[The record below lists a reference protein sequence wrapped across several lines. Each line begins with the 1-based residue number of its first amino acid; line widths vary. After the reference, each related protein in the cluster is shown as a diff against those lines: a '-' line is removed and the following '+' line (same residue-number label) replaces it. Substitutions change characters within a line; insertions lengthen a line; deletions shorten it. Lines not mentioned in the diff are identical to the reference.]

1 MAAAGRAR
9 TAKPGP
15 SHRQRIPGGSRR
27 HHLTAGLTH
36 RPFTLR
42 RAELVEAR
50 LEGPRL
56 QIPSRRHFDKFNG
69 SSGRTE
75 HGDAAL
81 LETIPVSMAARTEFQ
96 DPGHARLSP
105 GRPEERRVGKTV
117 CRTLILW

>member
-75 HGDAAL
+75 PGDAAFL
-81 LETIPVSMAARTEFQ
+81 ANIPVSMAVRLEIQ
-96 DPGHARLSP
+96 EEGHARP
-105 GRPEERRVGKTV
+105 HAGIYTRQTRGEGKG
-117 CRTLILW
+117 